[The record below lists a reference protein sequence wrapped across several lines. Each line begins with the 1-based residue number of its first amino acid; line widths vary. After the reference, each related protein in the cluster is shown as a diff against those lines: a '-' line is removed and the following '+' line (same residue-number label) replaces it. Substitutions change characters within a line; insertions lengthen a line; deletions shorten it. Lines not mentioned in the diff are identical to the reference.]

1 MKKGYFVDG
10 LYLSTVEIIAQN
22 KQHKYYQS

>member
-22 KQHKYYQS
+22 KLHKYYQS